1 MNRSQL
7 AQVLHAASRIV
18 TDGDIL
24 VIGSQSILG
33 TYSEDQLPD
42 VAVASI
48 EVDIAFFD
56 DPTYEKGDLT
66 GELLGTPRSGH
77 LEARGRS

>member
-1 MNRSQL
+1 M
-7 AQVLHAASRIV
+7 IV

-42 VAVASI
+42 AADGRHHRAGGSRSARRHRTVT
-48 EVDIAFFD
+48 
-56 DPTYEKGDLT
+56 DPTVAPLERTPEREHG
-66 GELLGTPRSGH
+66 LGLDFAPVRV
-77 LEARGRS
+77 